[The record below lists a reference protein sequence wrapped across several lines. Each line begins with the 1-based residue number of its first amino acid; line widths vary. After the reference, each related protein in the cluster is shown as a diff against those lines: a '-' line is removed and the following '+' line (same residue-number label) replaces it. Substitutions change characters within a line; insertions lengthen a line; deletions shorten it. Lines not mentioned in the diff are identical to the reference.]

1 MHWTK
6 SRLSGKIMRK
16 FQRNLLTMN
25 QTAVLSVIFFLNHIA
40 TVGLSLLEDIV
51 LTKYL
56 TIFEFCRIIVVEN
69 AFLKIVLPIMLIS
82 RSKSKLPALWLKDSN
97 SVKIFYFSM
106 SNIKPRND
114 MVIVLENEYFSY
126 DSFRFNYLLSKPI
139 KIVEDEEKNSHD
151 NIILVKRGP
160 NQRMSRFIYVWKK
173 SNLLCQKRKWFNL
186 VSFSSER
193 LICILFYR
201 EAVVNNGNKT

>member
-6 SRLSGKIMRK
+6 SRLSDKIMRK

-160 NQRMSRFIYVWKK
+160 NQRMSRFIYV
-173 SNLLCQKRKWFNL
+173 
-186 VSFSSER
+186 
-193 LICILFYR
+193 
-201 EAVVNNGNKT
+201 